1 MGKIN
6 RLNPLLEALK
16 APSSRVQKIL
26 IQKDSANK
34 KVKDVIIL
42 AKSRGIPFSF
52 VSRHALDKMD
62 PHNQGLVAYAAEKRM
77 SSFDEI
83 VTSAGI
89 PFFVLV
95 DGVEDP
101 HNLGAIIRTAE
112 GAGVNG
118 IFFPERRAAGL
129 TETVSL
135 VSAGAVEHV
144 RISQVKNMARTMD
157 ALRKK
162 DIWLVGA
169 EGGSQRNWFEFD
181 YTLPVALVF
190 GSEGKG
196 LRPLIRNKCDDILS
210 LPLFGLV
217 PSLNVAA
224 AAAVFLYEVVRQ
236 RRAKKN

>member
-1 MGKIN
+1 MGKIS
-6 RLNPLLEALK
+6 RLNPLFEALK
-16 APSSRVQKIL
+16 SPSSRIQKIF

-34 KVKDVIIL
+34 KVKDIIIQ
-42 AKSRGIPFSF
+42 AKSRRIPCSF
-52 VSRHALDKMD
+52 VSRQALDKMD
-62 PHNQGLVAYAAEKRM
+62 PQHQGIVAFLAEKRM

-83 VTSAGI
+83 MTSARV

-118 IFFPERRAAGL
+118 IFIPERRAVGL
-129 TETVSL
+129 TEAVSL

-157 ALRKK
+157 ELRKK
-162 DIWLVGA
+162 DVWLVGA
-169 EGGSQRNWFEFD
+169 EGGSKRNWFEFD
-181 YTLPVALVF
+181 YSLPVGLVF

-196 LRPLIRNKCDDILS
+196 LRPLIRDKCDEVLS
-210 LPLFGLV
+210 LPLFGQV
-217 PSLNVAA
+217 SSLNVAA

-236 RRAKKN
+236 RRKK